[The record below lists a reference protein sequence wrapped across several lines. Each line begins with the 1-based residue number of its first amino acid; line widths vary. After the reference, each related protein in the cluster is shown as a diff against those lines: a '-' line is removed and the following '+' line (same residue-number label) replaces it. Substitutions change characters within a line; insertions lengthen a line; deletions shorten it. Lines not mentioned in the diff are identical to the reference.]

1 MRLQVK
7 AVHDH
12 LTDSVKEYVE
22 KRIGK
27 LDRRL
32 YEGTLVEVT
41 LGKENN
47 PSIADDHWAEAIVY
61 MKGPNL
67 VAKEHAATYEAA
79 VDRLV
84 DKLERQL
91 DRYKDKR
98 IEKPRRDARQ
108 RAEPPPVP
116 VEEIEQEL
124 AADRGRG
131 RRVGGATPDA
141 GPVAADGRRASLS
154 ATCGT
159 SRSRRA
165 SSPLKSITSFIG
177 VLATTVAVRTPPKNT
192 AISPNTSPGPS
203 VRMCSPFLN
212 TSASPP

>member
-7 AVHDH
+7 AVRDH
-12 LTDSVKEYVE
+12 VSDSVKDYVE

-32 YEGTLVEVT
+32 WDGTLVEVT
-41 LGKENN
+41 LGKEGN
-47 PSIADDHWAEAIVY
+47 PAIADDHWVEAIVY

-67 VAKEHAATYEAA
+67 VAKEHAPAYEAA

-108 RAEPPPVP
+108 RAHPEPASA
-116 VEEIEQEL
+116 EQIEQEL
-124 AADRGRG
+124 A
-131 RRVGGATPDA
+131 GGEDE
-141 GPVAADGRRASLS
+141 AAA
-154 ATCGT
+154 
-159 SRSRRA
+159 
-165 SSPLKSITSFIG
+165 
-177 VLATTVAVRTPPKNT
+177 
-192 AISPNTSPGPS
+192 
-203 VRMCSPFLN
+203 
-212 TSASPP
+212 

>member
-7 AVHDH
+7 AVHEH
-12 LTDSVKEYVE
+12 LTESVKAYVE

-32 YEGTLVEVT
+32 YSQTLVEVT
-41 LGKENN
+41 LGKEKN

-67 VAKEHAATYEAA
+67 VAREHAASFEAA

-91 DRYKDKR
+91 DKYKDKR

-108 RAEPPPVP
+108 RPEPPPVP
-116 VEEIEQEL
+116 VEELEQQL
-124 AADRGRG
+124 ASGEDE
-131 RRVGGATPDA
+131 
-141 GPVAADGRRASLS
+141 AAA
-154 ATCGT
+154 
-159 SRSRRA
+159 
-165 SSPLKSITSFIG
+165 
-177 VLATTVAVRTPPKNT
+177 
-192 AISPNTSPGPS
+192 
-203 VRMCSPFLN
+203 
-212 TSASPP
+212 